1 MKFYFF
7 LFFLLFISNNLIAK
21 EIWKL
26 DKNLSTIEFELPVLF
41 ANNVKGFFKEINGLV
56 EIDIENKR
64 NNKAIFSVD
73 LKSIEM
79 NYAKYRT
86 LLLGEIF
93 FNTIEF
99 PIALVDTKK
108 FSYENQKKMNFDV
121 ELSIKGIN
129 NKVPIEIE
137 IFHLA
142 EELVQ
147 IKAKLLFSRT
157 SFKIGTGK
165 WSSTSILK
173 DKASIK
179 TNLFLFKEI

>member
-1 MKFYFF
+1 M
-7 LFFLLFISNNLIAK
+7 II
-21 EIWKL
+21 
-26 DKNLSTIEFELPVLF
+26 
-41 ANNVKGFFKEINGLV
+41 
-56 EIDIENKR
+56 
-64 NNKAIFSVD
+64 
-73 LKSIEM
+73 
-79 NYAKYRT
+79 
-86 LLLGEIF
+86 
-93 FNTIEF
+93 
-99 PIALVDTKK
+99 KK
-108 FSYENQKKMNFDV
+108 KINFDV